1 MALEIKSVFL
11 LLKETKVGQ
20 MRALGNR
27 AYKVLLLVRMIVHSL
42 D

>member
-1 MALEIKSVFL
+1 MAWEIKSVFL
-11 LLKETKVGQ
+11 LLKETKV
-20 MRALGNR
+20 RALGNQ